1 LGSEVECAFRVSAL
15 PVYVGD
21 ADDDADDDND
31 NDRSADALATA
42 RERRAIPMED
52 GRGMSAF
59 GSLTS
64 SSLDVGSSVLCM
76 LVLVAGAVTLEE
88 PGPFF
93 RSAMVL
99 RFFRV
104 VPFFFWALISSEL
117 MACWRATVEVEGE
130 AEVGNV

>member
-1 LGSEVECAFRVSAL
+1 MGSEVECAFRVSAL

-52 GRGMSAF
+52 GRGRSVF

-64 SSLDVGSSVLCM
+64 SSLDVGSSVLFM
-76 LVLVAGAVTLEE
+76 LVLVSVAVEE
-88 PGPFF
+88 PGTFF
-93 RSAMVL
+93 GSAIVV

-104 VPFFFWALISSEL
+104 VAFFFSALISSEL
-117 MACWRATVEVEGE
+117 MACWRATVEDE
-130 AEVGNV
+130 AEAGNV

>member
-31 NDRSADALATA
+31 RSADALATA

-52 GRGMSAF
+52 GRGRSAF

-64 SSLDVGSSVLCM
+64 SSLDVGSSVLSM
-76 LVLVAGAVTLEE
+76 LVLVAVAVTLKE
-88 PGPFF
+88 PGTFF
-93 RSAMVL
+93 GSGIVV

-104 VPFFFWALISSEL
+104 VAFFFSALMSSEL
-117 MACWRATVEVEGE
+117 MACWRATVEDE
-130 AEVGNV
+130 AEAGNV